1 MPWKPTEPGE
11 VPTLGYYVIDW
22 MTEYL
27 AAPDRLVY
35 EPFVPYVEQEDF
47 LLRFY
52 ELDPVTGKRKRR
64 RGVLSR
70 PRGWGKSPLLAAIAI
85 VEALGDVVPD
95 GWDANGQPVGK
106 PWKMVR
112 TPRIGIFGTAES
124 QVANTYNP
132 LLEMLEGPVI
142 DAYPGVE
149 PLDTFVNLPGKGK
162 IEPWTSGARSVK
174 GAPFVL
180 ALMDQTEE
188 WVPSNGGKNLYEKV
202 KNNTAKVG
210 GSFIESP
217 NAFTPGEN
225 SVAEDSAAFW
235 DKIVEGKTRDEG
247 LWYDHR
253 EAPPE
258 TDLAERESLEMG
270 LRIAYGDSSK
280 HPDGC
285 VLHDPP
291 CPPGHVDIDHLIGT
305 IWDPT
310 SDVQVSK
317 SDFLNQV
324 THASDSWLDAIDWNA
339 RGPLRGSTRRV
350 IDPRE
355 PIVLGFDGAR
365 GRRRGKADGT
375 ALVGCTVSDG
385 YVWPLQVWEN
395 PDDVKNGWQV
405 PTFEVDAKVAEAFE
419 QYNVIGFYADPARWE
434 SYVAD
439 WEAKYAHR
447 LKIGRKE
454 HPIQWWMTGGRASA
468 VAQALKQ
475 FETAIVQGEMTHSGS
490 SVLTRH
496 ALNARVRITRGQR
509 LIGKKHPESEA
520 WIDAVVAAVLAWQ
533 ARLDA
538 VAKGLAKPRKPS
550 PPRRLR

>member
-1 MPWKPTEPGE
+1 MPWKPSEPGE

-27 AAPDRLVY
+27 AAPDRLDY

-52 ELDPVTGKRKRR
+52 ELDPITGKRKRR

-95 GWDANGQPVGK
+95 GWDADGQPVGK

-124 QVANTYNP
+124 QVANTYGP

-142 DAYPGVE
+142 DAFPGVE
-149 PLDTFVNLPGKGK
+149 PLDTFVNLPGRGK

-217 NAFTPGEN
+217 NAFIPGEN

-258 TDLAERESLEMG
+258 TDLAERESLEIG

-285 VLHDPP
+285 LLHDPP
-291 CPPGHVDIDHLIGT
+291 CAPGHVDIDHLIGT

-339 RGPLRGSTRRV
+339 RGPLRGGTRRI
-350 IDPRE
+350 IDPAE

-405 PTFEVDAKVAEAFE
+405 PTFEVDAKVNEAFE
-419 QYNVIGFYADPARWE
+419 QYNVIGFYADPAKWE

-447 LKIGRKE
+447 LKVGRKD

-475 FETAIVQGEMTHSGS
+475 FETAIVQAEMTHSGS

-509 LIGKKHPESEA
+509 LIGKKHPESED
-520 WIDAVVAAVLAWQ
+520 WIDAAVAAVLAWQ

-538 VAKGLAKPRKPS
+538 VAKGLAKTRKPS